1 MTKQLTEED
10 MQTLALKE
18 KYYDDMYTRGAVT
31 GAGIDFAGGV
41 IDYLSKLSGANLAQG
56 LAESRLARA
65 KRLSAA
71 AGSGAAERLAGAEAR
86 KTAVARDAAMKAAT
100 QAAQDPT
107 GAAAVTI
114 AQQMPDVI
122 ARAADTSKEETL
134 EMDRALKQKAA
145 AEQMR
150 SKAEDEKLMAKQ
162 AKERARFGLVKG
174 AFESAGQLAA
184 TLKPK
189 SYETA
194 QAGIAERQQKKV
206 DRLGARRDKTI
217 AEMKPLQD
225 EAVALK
231 ARGES
236 LSERDQAKLD
246 RLLKKSQRQTKR
258 RSRAFTKRFEA
269 ESNIEAARQAELN
282 KLRQAQ
288 SVLASPFTLSIAQND
303 EQ

>member
-31 GAGIDFAGGV
+31 GAGIDFAGSV
-41 IDYLSKLSGANLAQG
+41 IDYLSTLSGANLAQG
-56 LAESRLARA
+56 LAESRLGRA

-134 EMDRALKQKAA
+134 EMDRALQQKAA

-150 SKAEDEKLMAKQ
+150 SEAEVGQLMAKQ

-174 AFESAGQLAA
+174 AFESAGELAA

-189 SYETA
+189 TYETK

-206 DRLGARRDKTI
+206 ERIGGRREKTMAKIGA
-217 AEMKPLQD
+217 LQD
-225 EAVALK
+225 KQADLDAAGK
-231 ARGES
+231 S
-236 LSERDQAKLD
+236 LSESDQARLDKLL
-246 RLLKKSQRQTKR
+246 RKSQRQEKR
-258 RSRAFTKRFEA
+258 QLKAFGKRAEA
-269 ESNIEAARQAELN
+269 QSNLEAARQAELN

>member
-31 GAGIDFAGGV
+31 GAGIDFAGSV

-56 LAESRLARA
+56 LAESRLGRA

-189 SYETA
+189 SYEA
-194 QAGIAERQQKKV
+194 KQAGVAKRQAKKAA
-206 DRLGARRDKTI
+206 RLGAGQAENIRDQLRRGEISK
-217 AEMKPLQD
+217 D
-225 EAVALK
+225 EASAALAEADELSQQKGLFGKTRAERAKIAKEK
-231 ARGES
+231 ALTAQG
-236 LSERDQAKLD
+236 
-246 RLLKKSQRQTKR
+246 
-258 RSRAFTKRFEA
+258 
-269 ESNIEAARQAELN
+269 NIDAARQAELN

-288 SVLASPFTLSIAQND
+288 SLLKSPFTLSIAQND

>member
-56 LAESRLARA
+56 LAESRLGRA

-189 SYETA
+189 SYEA
-194 QAGIAERQQKKV
+194 KQAGISERQQKKQRRLMGTKQAENIRDQLRRGEIGKDEASAALTEV
-206 DRLGARRDKTI
+206 DELSQQKGLFGKTRAERAKI
-217 AEMKPLQD
+217 AERK
-225 EAVALK
+225 ALT
-231 ARGES
+231 A
-236 LSERDQAKLD
+236 QA
-246 RLLKKSQRQTKR
+246 
-258 RSRAFTKRFEA
+258 
-269 ESNIEAARQAELN
+269 NIDAAKQAELN

-288 SVLASPFTLSIAQND
+288 SLLKSPFTLSIAQND